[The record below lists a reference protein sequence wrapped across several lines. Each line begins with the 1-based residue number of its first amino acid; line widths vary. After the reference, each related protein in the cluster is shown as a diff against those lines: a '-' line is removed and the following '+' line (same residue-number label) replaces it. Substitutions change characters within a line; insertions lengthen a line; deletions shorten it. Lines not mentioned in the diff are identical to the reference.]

1 MITVQYKENGEWK
14 KDDATFQI
22 PEHAK
27 AHTVKAGYG
36 QYKLY
41 NKDGALVAHLF
52 NQTVAVNKP
61 KPKKTKVEEPTPVVE
76 HVDVEHV
83 DVELDTPEEE

>member
-14 KDDATFQI
+14 KDDATFLV

-27 AHTVKAGYG
+27 AHTVKQGYAE
-36 QYKLY
+36 YKIW

-52 NQTVAVNKP
+52 NDVKPAP
-61 KPKKTKVEEPTPVVE
+61 KPKKTKVKEPTPVVE